1 MMIFIIPIAAL
12 VTSFLTFFSGFG
24 LGTIL
29 MPVFIIFFPID
40 TAIALTA
47 IVHFLNNILKVSLL
61 WKEANWK
68 VVLKFGLPA
77 FLMAF
82 LGAKLLFILE
92 KIEPL
97 YIYQL
102 SGKIMEISALKIVIA
117 ILLLLFLILETFPKF
132 KDISFPEKILP
143 FGGALSGFFGG
154 LSGHQGALRSMFL
167 LKAGLSKEGYIATG
181 VIVAT
186 MVDVSRISVYW
197 NNIMQSDYQSHL
209 PIMALAVTFAFAGV
223 FIGRKTMKKIKMQTV
238 QRIVGVM
245 LFAIAVLL
253 AAGII

>member
-1 MMIFIIPIAAL
+1 MMIFIIPLAAL
-12 VTSFLTFFSGFG
+12 VASFLTFFSGFG

-61 WKEANWK
+61 WKEAKWK

-77 FLMAF
+77 FFMAF
-82 LGAKLLFILE
+82 VGAKLLFVLD

-102 SGKIMEISALKIVIA
+102 AGKTMEISALKLVIA
-117 ILLLLFLILETFPKF
+117 VLLLFFLVLETFPKF

-167 LKAGLSKEGYIATG
+167 LKAGLNKEGYIATG
-181 VIVAT
+181 VVAAA

-197 NNIMQSDYQSHL
+197 NNIMQSDYESHL
-209 PIMALAVTFAFAGV
+209 LVMSLAVVFAFAGV
-223 FIGRKTMKKIKMQTV
+223 FIGRRTLKKIKMQTI
-238 QRIVGVM
+238 QNIVGVM

>member
-1 MMIFIIPIAAL
+1 MIFIIPLAAL
-12 VTSFLTFFSGFG
+12 AASFLTFFSGFG

-77 FLMAF
+77 FFMAF
-82 LGAKLLFILE
+82 VGAKLLFALE
-92 KIEPL
+92 KIKPL
-97 YIYQL
+97 YLYQI
-102 SGKIMEISALKIVIA
+102 SDNTMEISALKIVIA
-117 ILLLLFLILETFPKF
+117 ILLLLFLALETMPKF

-143 FGGALSGFFGG
+143 IGGALSGFFGG

-167 LKAGLSKEGYIATG
+167 LKAGLNKEGYIATG
-181 VIVAT
+181 VVAAA
-186 MVDVSRISVYW
+186 MVDISRISVYW
-197 NNIMQSDYQSHL
+197 NNIIHSAYKSHL
-209 PIMALAVTFAFAGV
+209 LVMSLAVIFAFAGV
-223 FIGRKTMKKIKMQTV
+223 FIGRRTLKKIKMQTI
-238 QRIVGVM
+238 QNIVGLM
-245 LFAIAVLL
+245 LFGIAILL
-253 AAGII
+253 GAGII